1 MATKKMKRKLAV
13 VAIVAIIAL
22 LAGVLT
28 PLLVVI
34 FN

>member
-1 MATKKMKRKLAV
+1 MKRKLAV